1 MYTQEDWKDINTML
15 RKRWLITAVPAVL
28 VLAAAIWVFVY
39 GRMQRSDSIWRITS
53 LLTLLGGGY
62 FLFFYGVY
70 VRPAALYR
78 KHLTYM
84 LQGRKRTTTGVYKFF
99 SEDIYDR
106 DGLECHSMLIN
117 IGEKNDPEDDRL
129 FYYDAYKPAPA
140 FEIGEK
146 ITVISNDKM
155 VSSIHAA

>member
-1 MYTQEDWKDINTML
+1 MYQGKFQENVT
-15 RKRWLITAVPAVL
+15 PAE
-28 VLAAAIWVFVY
+28 
-39 GRMQRSDSIWRITS
+39 
-53 LLTLLGGGY
+53 
-62 FLFFYGVY
+62 
-70 VRPAALYR
+70 PAAPR
-78 KHLTYM
+78 QSTPAPNPQRRRPPQHR
-84 LQGRKRTTTGVYKFF
+84 RKRTTTGVYKFF

-140 FEIGEK
+140 FEMGEK